1 MSKSARSIPVFVL
14 LTAAVLV
21 AAAPAGAQY
30 REYYLTGKVLDTQK
44 NPIEGAEIGLRDVKT
59 SRGYSMKTNKKG
71 EFKFAGLP
79 HGTYAVTVTKEGYAV
94 KTDEWRFDTP
104 QDTMLKVEI
113 PALTLVS
120 QTQVEEIQK
129 LKEAESEV
137 KDAAELI
144 RKADM
149 DGAIATLKG
158 LLDRNPKE
166 TNALYLIG
174 IAYARK
180 SMFPEAHAAFRQVT
194 ELAPKF
200 AAAFY
205 QLGGVSQAMDRPEEA
220 LEAYARAVALD
231 PANADAFYNSGLVL
245 FKMNRIDESL
255 ASFERALVLRPDD
268 PASVEMAGRCYIN
281 KAEFEKAVEYLEKA
295 KTLYNDPERAKFLDD
310 LIGQLKL
317 QIKK

>member
-1 MSKSARSIPVFVL
+1 MSKPVRSILVSLVL
-14 LTAAVLV
+14 AAAVLS
-21 AAAPAGAQY
+21 AAVPGLAQY

-44 NPIEGAEIGLRDVKT
+44 NPVEGAEISLRDVKT

-94 KTDEWRFDTP
+94 KNDEWRFDTP
-104 QDTMLKVEI
+104 QDTMLKVEV
-113 PALTLVS
+113 PPLTLVS

-137 KDAAELI
+137 KQAAELI
-144 RKADM
+144 RNGDM
-149 DGAIATLKG
+149 DGAIAALKG
-158 LLDRNPKE
+158 LLDRNPAE

-174 IAYARK
+174 MAYARK
-180 SMFPEAHAAFRQVT
+180 SMFAEAESALLKVT

-205 QLGGVSQAMDRPEEA
+205 QLGGVQQSMDQPEKA
-220 LEAYARAVALD
+220 LGAYARAVELD
-231 PANADAFYNSGLVL
+231 PSNADAYYNSGLVL
-245 FKMNRIDESL
+245 FKTNRIDESL
-255 ASFERALVLRPDD
+255 AMFEKALVLRPDD
-268 PASVEMAGRCYIN
+268 PAYVEMAGRCYIN

-295 KTLYNDPERAKFLDD
+295 KTLYNDPERAKFLDE
-310 LIGQLKL
+310 LIAQLKL